1 MCIRYDALSFGGNRE
16 KRERERERET
26 TQDTR
31 KVVPK
36 EKKNPKNEC
45 DLKNRVYENPG
56 FLKLILTLEILIPH
70 PRNKEREREKE
81 RNQKLNTKHTHTNI
95 YTKRAISCFLTR
107 STRALER

>member
-1 MCIRYDALSFGGNRE
+1 MCIRYDALSFWGNRE
-16 KRERERERET
+16 KRERERERERERAT

-56 FLKLILTLEILIPH
+56 FLKLILRLEILLPH
-70 PRNKEREREKE
+70 PRNKERERKRE
-81 RNQKLNTKHTHTNI
+81 R
-95 YTKRAISCFLTR
+95 KREIKN
-107 STRALER
+107 